1 MFGFR
6 RRRDVDTDVAYDRTE
21 TTDRAWG
28 GPPLVRGVFTLL
40 GVLVAGFLIWLATQ
54 FDLGDTAEFWAAMGI
69 LAGAGFVL
77 GVSQLLGG
85 WTKWG
90 VPTMSPGVF
99 LLGFL
104 PALILGGGILLATRE
119 TGQGTQDTVA
129 GWASDIGIEGFARD
143 VSLFQGVIAFG
154 IGLVFS
160 FVFDTAGP
168 RREHVVAQER
178 ETVVPDEDV
187 DDYRTTRDEEIVREE
202 ETVPAGTT
210 TTTGEPVVRDEDDRP
225 VR

>member
-6 RRRDVDTDVAYDRTE
+6 RRRDVETDVAYDRTG

-77 GVSQLLGG
+77 GFSQLLGG

-90 VPTMSPGVF
+90 APTMSPGVF

-104 PALILGGGILLATRE
+104 PTLVLGGGILLATRE

-129 GWASDIGIEGFARD
+129 GWASDIGIEGFVRD
-143 VSLFQGVIAFG
+143 MSLFQGVIAFA
-154 IGLVFS
+154 IGLVLS

-168 RREHVVAQER
+168 RLERVVAEER

-187 DDYRTTRDEEIVREE
+187 DDYRTARDEELVREE
-202 ETVPAGTT
+202 TTVPAGTT
-210 TTTGEPVVRDEDDRP
+210 TRERVVRDDEDRTI
-225 VR
+225 R

>member
-6 RRRDVDTDVAYDRTE
+6 WRQDVDTGVADDRTG

-40 GVLVAGFLIWLATQ
+40 GVLTAGFLIWLATQ
-54 FDLGDTAEFWAAMGI
+54 FDLGDTAEFWPAMGI
-69 LAGAGFVL
+69 LAGAGFAL
-77 GVSQLLGG
+77 GFSQLLGG

-90 VPTMSPGVF
+90 VPTLSPGVF

-104 PALILGGGILLATRE
+104 PALVLGGGILLATRE

-129 GWASDIGIEGFARD
+129 GWASDIGIEGFVRD
-143 VSLFQGVIAFG
+143 MSLFQGVIAFA

-168 RREHVVAQER
+168 RREHVVAHER

-187 DDYRTTRDEEIVREE
+187 DDYRASRDEEVVGE
-202 ETVPAGTT
+202 ETRTVK
-210 TTTGEPVVRDEDDRP
+210 
-225 VR
+225 